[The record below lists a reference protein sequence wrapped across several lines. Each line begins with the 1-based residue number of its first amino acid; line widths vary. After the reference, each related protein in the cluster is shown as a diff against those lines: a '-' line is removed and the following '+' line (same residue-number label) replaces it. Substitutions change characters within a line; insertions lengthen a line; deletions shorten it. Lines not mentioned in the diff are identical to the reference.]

1 MSFREG
7 FISSQIDIK
16 AGAVPSTPPADHF
29 RLYRRNGSMTY
40 LDDTGIE
47 HPLTE
52 NSSGSLISLKEDFL
66 SGYLNGSM
74 AEFILATANGGTNI
88 LSAYESN
95 PAGTMRMGILNAG
108 VTTVANSRTAGILNA
123 GLLRFGDGIARLTI
137 FARLSGLATVADNF
151 TMLLGFIDNSASA
164 TITDG
169 VFFRYNASN
178 ANLVGVCS
186 NNNAQ
191 TGAVLAKVM
200 DTSWNRYDIEVNADA
215 TLATFYVN
223 TIVVGTIATNIPKT
237 AGRETS
243 IGYGLHRST
252 TGTAKN
258 LFMDSFELL
267 AISTNPR

>member
-1 MSFREG
+1 MSLREG
-7 FISSQIDIK
+7 FIANQIDLQ
-16 AGAVPSTPPADHF
+16 AGAVPSTPPAGHF
-29 RLYRRNGSMTY
+29 RLYRRNGSLTY
-40 LDDTGIE
+40 LDDIGTE

-66 SGYLNGSM
+66 SGYLNGSV
-74 AEFILATANGGTNI
+74 AEFVLSIANGGSNI
-88 LSAYESN
+88 LSPYESS
-95 PAGTMRMGILNAG
+95 PAGTMRMGILNVG
-108 VTTVANSRTAGILNA
+108 VATAANSRSSGILNA

-137 FARLSGLATVADNF
+137 FARLSALATVADNF
-151 TMLLGFIDNSASA
+151 TMLLGFIDNNASA

-169 VFFRYNASN
+169 VFFRYNFSN
-178 ANLVGVCS
+178 ANLIGVTS
-186 NNNAQ
+186 NAGAQ
-191 TGAVLAKVM
+191 STVTLSKVM
-200 DTSWNRYDIEVNADA
+200 GTSWNRYDIEINANA

-223 TIVVGTIATNIPKT
+223 SISVGTLATNIPKT

-243 IGYGLHRST
+243 IGYGLHRVT